1 VSWPARALTREDL
14 LLLLAAGATGPYA
27 LDPVRLMKGA
37 FLAIER
43 GRSEWSPLF
52 NFEAYD
58 YGPFDRRVYDA
69 RDALIFDDLLEVL
82 PGRYDSYQLTEEG
95 HRRATELSE
104 RLGEDSE
111 WIRRV
116 GRYVTT
122 RSFSRLLDDV
132 YAAHP
137 EYAVRSRFRS

>member
-1 VSWPARALTREDL
+1 M
-14 LLLLAAGATGPYA
+14 LLAAGGTGPYP

-37 FLAIER
+37 FLVVER
-43 GRSEWSPLF
+43 GRSEWSSLF

-82 PGRYDSYQLTEEG
+82 PGRYDSYRLTVEG
-95 HRRATELSE
+95 RQRAAWLSE
-104 RLGEDSE
+104 QLGADAG
-111 WIRRV
+111 WIRRI

-122 RSFSRLLDDV
+122 RSFARLLDEV

-137 EYAVRSRFRS
+137 EYAARSRFRS